1 MYRRLRVAI
10 PVIQV
15 LAAIVVFSLVKFY
28 GSSRFYEYYL
38 GDAQGLVIGLN
49 FPLVVF
55 WVLVFSPIKW
65 FTSYLPPLT
74 GGLTAGTVALVVLL
88 ASSVAL
94 FWYLVVSEIAMRRHG
109 KTLLSFSTFLW
120 QLLTVVILLCCGV
133 GATFYSYWVSRP
145 IWYARPTDAILSGF
159 FPAIWGVVLIGIAIH
174 DLVISLR
181 NRREPR
187 DKQDASSFITP
198 NR

>member
-1 MYRRLRVAI
+1 MPSRTRTDLIQLQRRAREIARGVKMYRRLRVVI

-15 LAAIVVFSLVKFY
+15 LAAIVVLSLAKFY

-38 GDAQGLVIGLN
+38 GDAQRSVIGLN

-74 GGLTAGTVALVVLL
+74 GGLTAGRAALVVLL

-94 FWYLVVSEIAMRRHG
+94 FWTS
-109 KTLLSFSTFLW
+109 LSLKS
-120 QLLTVVILLCCGV
+120 Q
-133 GATFYSYWVSRP
+133 
-145 IWYARPTDAILSGF
+145 
-159 FPAIWGVVLIGIAIH
+159 
-174 DLVISLR
+174 
-181 NRREPR
+181 
-187 DKQDASSFITP
+187 
-198 NR
+198 